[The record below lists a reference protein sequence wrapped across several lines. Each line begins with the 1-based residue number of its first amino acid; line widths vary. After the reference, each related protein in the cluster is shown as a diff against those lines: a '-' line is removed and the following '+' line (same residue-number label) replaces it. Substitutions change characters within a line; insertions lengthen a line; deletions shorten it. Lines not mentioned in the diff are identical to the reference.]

1 MTFTNI
7 NSFDQKQ
14 TGTRIIIVRDLILKC
29 LIGIHRHEKHGS
41 QRVRI
46 NIYLTV
52 LEAETAIEDKL
63 SNVLCYE
70 DLVIKIRKLTAEGHI
85 NLLETLAEKLARL
98 CLEQPDTVRVRIR
111 VEKLDVFTDTESVG
125 IEIMRTNTSND
136 KCNKF

>member
-1 MTFTNI
+1 MTLTHLNFLL
-7 NSFDQKQ
+7 QEQ
-14 TGTRIIIVRDLILKC
+14 TRTRTIIVRDLILKC

-46 NIYLTV
+46 NIYLSV
-52 LEAETAIEDKL
+52 LDAETPIEDKL

-111 VEKLDVFTDTESVG
+111 VEKLDVF
-125 IEIMRTNTSND
+125 
-136 KCNKF
+136 K